1 MKNVIIA
8 VAPITKEEFHPVYA
22 EFPISD
28 KTLIACIGSQVATD
42 AVLNAACLMFGMDS
56 KACVCGMYYRLPG
69 RENRPFELFLMDLRR
84 RHKSARNNIQM
95 QQEAVLS
102 KRRQDLFHAVMTL

>member
-28 KTLIACIGSQVATD
+28 KTLLSCMGSPAATD
-42 AVLNAACLMFGMDS
+42 NVLRAACMFFGYDF
-56 KACVCGMYYRLPG
+56 KGMYYRLPE
-69 RENRPFELFLMDLRR
+69 RQNRPFELFLIDLKR

-95 QQEAVLS
+95 QQEAVLR
-102 KRRQDLFHAVMTL
+102 KRRQDLFHAVLTL